1 MANQNSLIVTA
12 AKCRFYVNNKIYPV
26 VQDISVNI
34 DTGEYSIYGIN
45 SPYPQ
50 EIAGGGQN
58 SVKGSAKI
66 VRTKN
71 SGGLQ
76 GVNARPLFSDL
87 AASNYVALR
96 LEDRETG
103 ETLWSIPKAK
113 LSNVREQASAKGIYH
128 ISFDFIGQILFWPLD
143 LA

>member
-1 MANQNSLIVTA
+1 MANPIVISSGLT
-12 AKCRFYVNNKIYPV
+12 RLYINNKIFTTT
-26 VQDISVNI
+26 QSVSMQNT
-34 DTGEYSIYGIN
+34 TGEYEIFGIN

-50 EIAGGGQN
+50 EIAGGGQRTVRGTV
-58 SVKGSAKI
+58 SG

-76 GVNARPLFSDL
+76 GSNALPLFSDV
-87 AASNYVALR
+87 AASNYVTLR
-96 LEDRETG
+96 LEDRSTG

-113 LSNVREQASAKGIYH
+113 ITNVDETISIKGVYK
-128 ISFDFIGQILFWPLD
+128 ISFQFTGQILFYPLD

>member
-1 MANQNSLIVTA
+1 MANSIVISSGLT
-12 AKCRFYVNNKIYPV
+12 RLYVNGKIYTST
-26 VQDISVNI
+26 QSVSMQNQ
-34 DTGEYSIYGIN
+34 TGEYEIFGIN

-50 EIAGGGQN
+50 EIAGGGQRTVHGEV
-58 SVKGSAKI
+58 SG

-76 GVNARPLFSDL
+76 GVNAIPLFSDV

-96 LEDRETG
+96 LEDRSTG

-113 LSNVREQASAKGIYH
+113 LSNIQESISIKGVYKL
-128 ISFDFIGQILFWPLD
+128 SFSFMGQILFYPLD
-143 LA
+143 LS